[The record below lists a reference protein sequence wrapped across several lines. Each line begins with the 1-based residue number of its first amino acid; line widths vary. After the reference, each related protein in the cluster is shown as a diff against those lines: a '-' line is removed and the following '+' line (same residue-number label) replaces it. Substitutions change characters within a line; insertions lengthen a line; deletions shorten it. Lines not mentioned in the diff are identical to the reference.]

1 MEDARVIA
9 ANIDQ
14 DQFKEETEEEKKAR
28 WGHPD
33 YDIKK
38 LLEEQDLKESIPKL
52 EEHKIDS
59 EIFWQLGEK
68 EFTEKLDVKVF
79 GQVKLLMLKIEE
91 IKESHK
97 KKNEEKDKLKDK
109 LTEEDKKKLLVLSNT
124 QGNEIK
130 EINDA
135 TKKI

>member
-1 MEDARVIA
+1 
-9 ANIDQ
+9 
-14 DQFKEETEEEKKAR
+14 
-28 WGHPD
+28 
-33 YDIKK
+33 
-38 LLEEQDLKESIPKL
+38 
-52 EEHKIDS
+52 
-59 EIFWQLGEK
+59 
-68 EFTEKLDVKVF
+68 
-79 GQVKLLMLKIEE
+79 MLKIEE

-97 KKNEEKDKLKDK
+97 KKNEEKHKLKDK